1 MFKKSLKK
9 FVIAVLIMS
18 FVTVTSGCGDV
29 KNIEGTTYDTYG
41 LINKDENKNP
51 NIKYRIVIGNIVWSV
66 LLCQTIIAPIYF
78 IGFSMYEP
86 VRKTTPDEEKG
97 SV

>member
-41 LINKDENKNP
+41 LINKKENKNP
-51 NIKYRIVIGNIVWSV
+51 NIKYRIIIGNIVWSV
-66 LLCQTIIAPIYF
+66 FLVETLVAPLYF

-86 VRKTTPDEEKG
+86 VRKMNPDEPKG

>member
-18 FVTVTSGCGDV
+18 FVSATAGCGDT
-29 KNIEGTTYDTYG
+29 KRIDGITYDTYG
-41 LINKDENKNP
+41 LINKDEKRNP
-51 NIKYRIVIGNIVWSV
+51 DIKYRLIIGNVVWSV
-66 LLCQTIIAPIYF
+66 ILVETIVAPLYF

-86 VRKTTPDEEKG
+86 VRKANPDEPKG
-97 SV
+97 SI